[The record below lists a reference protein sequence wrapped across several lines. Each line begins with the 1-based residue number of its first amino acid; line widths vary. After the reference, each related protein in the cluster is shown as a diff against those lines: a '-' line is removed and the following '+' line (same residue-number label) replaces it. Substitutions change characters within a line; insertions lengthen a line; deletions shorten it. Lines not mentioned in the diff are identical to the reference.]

1 MDYKK
6 NLRYFENK
14 KLLLY
19 CSAGLLVLGIIL
31 WILPRSADNGFVM
44 YILSVL
50 SIVTGGAVFGISMT
64 LRSNDK
70 KIDENISDAF
80 KLFEEET
87 LQKFDLYERQLPY
100 LESVLIE
107 SYKYFDGSYLRRDK
121 EGRYRTEIYSKTH
134 VYFVE
139 EGICIGSKEIS
150 LIKDEQTDRSE
161 QIPYGQIEKAYL
173 TDDQTVYK
181 KGSKTVPV
189 GYQTLHIKK
198 TDGTEFTAQ
207 SHSSQMLDT
216 LVSDINHTKERKTG
230 TN

>member
-6 NLRYFENK
+6 NYRYFENK

-19 CSAGLLVLGIIL
+19 VGAGLLILGVIL
-31 WILPRSADNGFVM
+31 WILPRSRDYGFII

-50 SIVTGGAVFGISMT
+50 SILSGGVIFVVTLSM
-64 LRSNDK
+64 RANDK
-70 KIDENISDAF
+70 KIDESVETAF
-80 KLFEEET
+80 SRFEDET
-87 LQKFDLYERQLPY
+87 LERYDLYERQLPY